1 MKRGQ
6 LSIFLRKLGLIY
18 YADWLRFYVERRRNK
33 SVNEKFL
40 QANPGVKLPPDYL
53 IYESFKMNY
62 SRYYDSGRGTALELA
77 EIFGKYIE
85 LKDKRIL
92 DWGCGPG
99 RVIRHLP
106 EVIGNNCE
114 YFATDYNEESIS
126 WCRQNLLGIHFNNNS
141 LEAKLPYKDNTFD
154 VIYGI
159 SIFTHL
165 SEKLHYQWY
174 DELFRILRPGGIMY
188 LTTHGDNFK
197 VKLTGKEIKDFEE
210 GHLIVRGYAKE
221 GHRTFAAFQPAGFML
236 KLFHNVRVLEHIET
250 PPSNKSFIPQDEW
263 VVQKQLEV

>member
-18 YADWLRFYVERRRNK
+18 YADLLHFYVERRRNK
-33 SVNEKFL
+33 AANEKFL

-53 IYESFKMNY
+53 IYESFRMNY
-62 SRYYDSGRGTALELA
+62 GRYYDGGRKTAEKLA
-77 EIFGKYIE
+77 GIFGKYIE
-85 LKDKRIL
+85 LKDKKIL

-106 EVIGNNCE
+106 AITGDSCE

-126 WCRQNLLGIHFNNNS
+126 WCRRHLQGIRFNHNS
-141 LEAKLPYKDNTFD
+141 LEAKLPYQDDTFD

-174 DELFRILRPGGIMY
+174 EELLRVLRPGGIMY
-188 LTTHGDNFK
+188 LTTHGNNFK
-197 VKLTGKEIKDFEE
+197 VKLTDKEIADFDK
-210 GHLIVRGYAKE
+210 GRLIVRGDTKE
-221 GHRTFAAFQPAGFML
+221 GHRTFTAFQPAGFML
-236 KLFHNVRVLEHIET
+236 KLFHHVRVLEHVET
-250 PPSNKSFIPQDEW
+250 LPADESFIPQDEW
-263 VVQKQLEV
+263 IVQK